1 MTSSPAPP
9 QADTSYHPS
18 DTTLYPQNFYE
29 EVKQW
34 TNVLGYAEVSGTNSS
49 NDPLSGY
56 TRTTYG
62 PDFEAIFAQGV
73 GHTVPEQ
80 ANDVLRFFGLV

>member
-1 MTSSPAPP
+1 MLSLAPYSS
-9 QADTSYHPS
+9 S
-18 DTTLYPQNFYE
+18 
-29 EVKQW
+29 V
-34 TNVLGYAEVSGTNSS
+34 YAEGSGTNSS

>member
-1 MTSSPAPP
+1 M
-9 QADTSYHPS
+9 
-18 DTTLYPQNFYE
+18 
-29 EVKQW
+29 
-34 TNVLGYAEVSGTNSS
+34 LGYAEGSGTNSS

-80 ANDVLRFFGLV
+80 ANDVLRFFGLA